1 MALST
6 TPAHFSLMN
15 KLVLKGKV
23 REGSLEEVS
32 VLPGNVR
39 RCPASWRG
47 DSNRRHFLCYRKL
60 AVGKGPRFANSG
72 ASRLSKPPKP

>member
-6 TPAHFSLMN
+6 TPAHFCLMN
-15 KLVLKGKV
+15 KLVLKGNM

-39 RCPASWRG
+39 RWSGEG
-47 DSNRRHFLCYRKL
+47 DSSGRHFLCYRKL
-60 AVGKGPRFANSG
+60 AEGKVPRFANSG